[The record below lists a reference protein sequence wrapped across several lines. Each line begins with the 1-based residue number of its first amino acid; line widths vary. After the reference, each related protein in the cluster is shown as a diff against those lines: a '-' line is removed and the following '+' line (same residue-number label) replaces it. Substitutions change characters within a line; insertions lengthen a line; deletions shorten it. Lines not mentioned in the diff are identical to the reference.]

1 MQVTTKKWIEAFGK
15 RDVRALSRLISLA
28 ENADPDALAALEA
41 LGRPA
46 KPTKVVGI
54 TGPPGAGKSSLINS
68 FIQTLRRGSDRVAVL
83 AVDPTS
89 PVSGGAVLG
98 DRIRMSEHF
107 EDPNVFIRSV
117 STRGRLGG
125 VSLATPQSVALCE
138 SFGFDWLF
146 LESVGIGQN
155 EIEVS
160 RWSDVTVLVLT
171 PDSGDGIQAIKAGVL
186 EVADVILVNKN
197 EAGRGEAFYR
207 ELEATFHESKKKMPA
222 LFLTSEKDPAS
233 REAAAQ
239 GIASWFQKNQ
249 ALLKERRAGMAQRF
263 ARVLIENH
271 GEQGLTK
278 WLAAQKGTDPYALYR
293 SYLALGHWPAS
304 IAGDGK

>member
-1 MQVTTKKWIEAFGK
+1 MQDSTKKWIEAFGK
-15 RDVRALSRLISLA
+15 GDVRALSRLISLA
-28 ENADPDALAALEA
+28 ENADPDALPALEA
-41 LGRPA
+41 LSHG
-46 KPTKVVGI
+46 KKQTNVIGI

-68 FIQTLRRGSDRVAVL
+68 FLQTLRKGMDRVAVL

-98 DRIRMSEHF
+98 DRIRMSDHF
-107 EDPNVFIRSV
+107 QDPHVFIRSV

-207 ELEATFHESKKKMPA
+207 ELEATFQESKKKVPA

-233 REAAAQ
+233 REAAAK
-239 GIASWFQKNQ
+239 GIAGWFQANQ
-249 ALLKERRAGMAQRF
+249 SLLKERRTGMAQRF
-263 ARVLIENH
+263 ARVLIENQA
-271 GEQGLTK
+271 ERGLTK
-278 WLAAQKGTDPYALYR
+278 WLASQKGSDPYALFR
-293 SYLALGHWPAS
+293 SYLALGHWN
-304 IAGDGK
+304 K

>member
-1 MQVTTKKWIEAFGK
+1 MQDTTKKWVEAFGK
-15 RDVRALSRLISLA
+15 GDVRALSRLISLA

-41 LGRPA
+41 LSHGP
-46 KPTKVVGI
+46 KKTKVVGI
-54 TGPPGAGKSSLINS
+54 TGPPGAGKSSLINA
-68 FIQTLRRGSDRVAVL
+68 FLQTLRRGQDKVAVL

-89 PVSGGAVLG
+89 PVTGGAVLG

-107 EDPNVFIRSV
+107 QDPHVFIRSV

-155 EIEVS
+155 EVEVS

-186 EVADVILVNKN
+186 EVADIILVNKN
-197 EAGRGEAFYR
+197 EDGRGEGFYR
-207 ELEATFHESKKKMPA
+207 ELEATFHESKKKMPG
-222 LFLTSEKDPAS
+222 LFLTSEKDSTS
-233 REAAAQ
+233 RETAAK
-239 GIASWFQKNQ
+239 GISEWFEKNQ
-249 ALLKERRAGMAQRF
+249 TLLKERRAGMALRF

-271 GEQGLTK
+271 AEQGLTK
-278 WLAAQKGTDPYALYR
+278 WLAAQKEADPFAIFRRYQK
-293 SYLALGHWPAS
+293 LGHWNQ
-304 IAGDGK
+304 